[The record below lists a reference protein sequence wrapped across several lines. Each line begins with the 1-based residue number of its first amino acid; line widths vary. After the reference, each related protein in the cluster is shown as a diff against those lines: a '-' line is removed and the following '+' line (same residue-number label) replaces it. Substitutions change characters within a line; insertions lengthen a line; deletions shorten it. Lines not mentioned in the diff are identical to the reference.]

1 MALKLYRR
9 RRTVKLNVALVQ
21 LQAGAN
27 KEKNVERACR
37 MVEDAASSGAD
48 FVLLP
53 EVFSFVADAS
63 LWRDAAEDIPG
74 PTSARLSA
82 LARKHKIHILAGSIL
97 ERRPNQHKCSN
108 TSFLVAPTGDI
119 LARYRK
125 MHLFSVTQPDGVV
138 FDEVHYTLSGAR
150 PVVAQTPM
158 GPVGLAICY
167 DLRFPELFR
176 LLTLLGSRIITVP
189 SAFTAF
195 TGEAHW
201 EVLLRARAVENQ
213 VFILAPN
220 QTGRSVTG
228 VRFHGHGLVVDP
240 WGAVL
245 AEGSEDEQVLRVTID
260 TACVQEVRGRLG
272 ALGHVRPDL
281 LKRLGR
287 MRPKNHDLSSPS
299 S

>member
-1 MALKLYRR
+1 M
-9 RRTVKLNVALVQ
+9 TVKLNVALIQ
-21 LQAGAN
+21 LQAGPD
-27 KEKNVERACR
+27 KDKNVDRACR
-37 MVEDAASSGAD
+37 MVQDAASSGAH

-74 PTSARLSA
+74 PTSSRLSA

-97 ERRPNQHKCSN
+97 ERRPNRRKCSN
-108 TSFLVAPTGDI
+108 TSFLVAPTGDL

-125 MHLFSVTQPDGVV
+125 MHLFAVTQPDGVL
-138 FDEVHYTLSGAR
+138 FDEVHYTLPGTR
-150 PVVAQTPM
+150 PVVAETSM
-158 GPVGLAICY
+158 GPVGLTICY

-195 TGEAHW
+195 TGKVHW
-201 EVLLRARAVENQ
+201 KVLLRARAIENQ

-228 VRFHGHGLVVDP
+228 VRFHGHSLVVDP
-240 WGAVL
+240 WGTVL
-245 AEGSEDEQVLRVTID
+245 AESSEDEEVLHVTID
-260 TACVQEVRGRLG
+260 TACVDEVRSRLG
-272 ALGHVRPDL
+272 ALGHVRSDL
-281 LKRLGR
+281 LKHLARAR
-287 MRPKNHDLSSPS
+287 VQKP
-299 S
+299 